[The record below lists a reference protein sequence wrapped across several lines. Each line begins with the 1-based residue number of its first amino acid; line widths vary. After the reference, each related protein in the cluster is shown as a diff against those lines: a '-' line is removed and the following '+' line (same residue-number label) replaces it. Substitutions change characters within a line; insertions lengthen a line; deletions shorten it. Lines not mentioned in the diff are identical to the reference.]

1 MKKVILVMLLIVAMA
16 GCQLTMAPPDT
27 KSMARAERKKV
38 QAEAIERVGQL
49 EIAKQ
54 EQQLILDIL
63 KLRYDMATI
72 QNAMK
77 PAVAPSEVKE

>member
-1 MKKVILVMLLIVAMA
+1 MKKLMLILLLVVAMA

-27 KSMARAERKKV
+27 KSMARADRKKV
-38 QAEAIERVGQL
+38 QAEAIERVEQL
-49 EIAKQ
+49 KIAKQ

-77 PAVAPSEVKE
+77 PAVAPPEVKE